1 MFYVI
6 KNGELNEWSDKREAL
21 YFKDEAKELT
31 GVTVATFDEYKYKPV
46 DGILIDI
53 SDTDEYKEKQEQ
65 EHRDRIKAE
74 FIKTSLGLYRKQ
86 PKGYSNA
93 VESMNVIFNMVNAKG
108 SLTEQIASLVI
119 FYPEPDF
126 SDPKQCTEE
135 WLIANSYNPEPM
147 TLAEFM
153 KFYIEFQ
160 TIWAAEQ
167 YKN

>member
-1 MFYVI
+1 MIYFDKDKFPTAYGI
-6 KNGELNEWSDKREAL
+6 SDYIATVDKATW
-21 YFKDEAKELT
+21 AKYAGT
-31 GVTVATFDEYKYKPV
+31 DKWDIIDAKFTV
-46 DGILIDI
+46 I
-53 SDTDEYKEKQEQ
+53 SDTDEYKAAQEQ

-93 VESMNVIFNMVNAKG
+93 VESVNVIFNMVNAKG

-126 SDPKQCTEE
+126 SDPEQCTEE

-147 TLAEFM
+147 KLAEFM

-160 TIWAAEQ
+160 TIWATEQ

>member
-1 MFYVI
+1 MIYFDKDKFPTAYKI
-6 KNGELNEWSDKREAL
+6 SDSIAMV
-21 YFKDEAKELT
+21 DEAKWAKYAGT
-31 GVTVATFDEYKYKPV
+31 DKWDIIDAKFTV
-46 DGILIDI
+46 I

-65 EHRDRIKAE
+65 ECRDQIKAE

-93 VESMNVIFNMVNAKG
+93 VESVNVIFNMVNAMG

-147 TLAEFM
+147 KLAEFM